1 VKSRNE
7 IDDRVLIIAY
17 GNPIRSDDGVAWH
30 AAEEIRRKLESL
42 VEVICVHQLTPEL
55 AEEISRVST
64 VIFVD
69 AARDVDPGKVVC
81 RPVCQECNPTRFSHH
96 LAPAQ
101 LLALCDQLYLANPRA
116 FLVSIGGQCFDHGEG
131 LSPLVTNALAQS
143 VAAVDSVLRRLQVVG
158 GIASPRGLSCD
169 CNTESVTRFV

>member
-1 VKSRNE
+1 MKSRNE
-7 IDDRVLIIAY
+7 IDDRVLVIAY

-81 RPVCQECNPTRFSHH
+81 RPVCQECTP
-96 LAPAQ
+96 
-101 LLALCDQLYLANPRA
+101 
-116 FLVSIGGQCFDHGEG
+116 
-131 LSPLVTNALAQS
+131 NALFSSPCACS
-143 VAAVDSVLRRLQVVG
+143 TPCPLRPVVLGQPARL
-158 GIASPRGLSCD
+158 S
-169 CNTESVTRFV
+169 RFNWRPVF